1 MQNNQVSGSGACYGW
16 GGMVLAFVPASQ
28 DVELETSDHYR
39 SFVTDAPPNA
49 VYRVHRGPA
58 PCSSLGTPLFESE
71 GNWTLYSMAGK
82 PALRIRV
89 PGSDP
94 HQIVILEPDFQE
106 GDIYC
111 VGEAWNT
118 NGRLSPLGY
127 PLEEVLTVNL
137 LARGRGVLLHA
148 SAVRDG
154 ERGFLFSGVSGAG
167 KSTMA
172 SLWEGR
178 PGVKLLSDD
187 RVIVR
192 EREGRFWAYGT
203 PWHGSGR
210 IASPERM
217 PLDAIYVLRHASE
230 NWAVGLH
237 PLDAA
242 SRLLVRSFPTFWDA
256 EGMAFT
262 LRFLADLCRTVPC
275 HDLGFVPGEEA
286 VEYLRCAPAA

>member
-1 MQNNQVSGSGACYGW
+1 VQEDQVSRSGVCYGW
-16 GGMVLAFVPASQ
+16 GGIVLAFVPASQ
-28 DVELETSDHYR
+28 GVELETSEHYR
-39 SFVTDAPPNA
+39 AFVTNVPPDAILDI
-49 VYRVHRGPA
+49 HRGPA
-58 PCSSLGTPLFESE
+58 PCSDLDTALFESE
-71 GNWTLYSMAGK
+71 GNWSLHRVADK
-82 PALRIRV
+82 LALRIRV

-94 HQIVILEPDFQE
+94 HQIAILDSDFQK

-118 NGRLSPLGY
+118 NGHLSPLGY

-137 LARGRGVLLHA
+137 LAQGRGVLLHA

-154 ERGFLFSGVSGAG
+154 ERGLLFSGVSGAG

-178 PGVKLLSDD
+178 PGVKVLSDD

-192 EREGRFWAYGT
+192 EREGRMWAYGT

-210 IASPERM
+210 IASPEGM
-217 PLDAIYVLRHASE
+217 PLDAIFVLRHASE
-230 NWAVGLH
+230 NRAVGLD

-262 LRFLADLCRTVPC
+262 LRFLADLCRAVPC
-275 HDLGFVPGEEA
+275 HDLGFVPDGQ
-286 VEYLRCAPAA
+286 VVDFVRRTSAA